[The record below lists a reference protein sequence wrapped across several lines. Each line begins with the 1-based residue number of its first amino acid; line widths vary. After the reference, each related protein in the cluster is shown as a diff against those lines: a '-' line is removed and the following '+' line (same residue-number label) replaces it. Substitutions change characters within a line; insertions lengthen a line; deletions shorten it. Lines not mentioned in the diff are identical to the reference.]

1 MAAITESQAKLIVGF
16 LMGGSSGNPSDGC
29 PMDHSKDNFRSKY
42 LIFKLH
48 YFISFLITTSFFLL
62 TFLISISRLSNVI
75 TILQFAYIISHVD

>member
-1 MAAITESQAKLIVGF
+1 MAAITESQAKLVVGSLIGGF
-16 LMGGSSGNPSDGC
+16 LGTPSDGC

-42 LIFKLH
+42 LIFKLN

-75 TILQFAYIISHVD
+75 TILQFAYIMGHVD